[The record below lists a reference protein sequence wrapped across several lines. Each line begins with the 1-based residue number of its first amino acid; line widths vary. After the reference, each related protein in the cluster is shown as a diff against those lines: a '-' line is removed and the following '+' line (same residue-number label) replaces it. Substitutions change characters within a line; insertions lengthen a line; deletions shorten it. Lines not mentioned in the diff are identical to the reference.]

1 MSITSLSFILF
12 LFICVVLFYL
22 CPVRFRWVVLLVASV
37 VFYAICGAQYL
48 PFICFTTVTV
58 WWAGRRM
65 GKLYE
70 QEAEVLKNLKDRKKK
85 KDVKALYKKECRRTL
100 VLVMVLNIALLCAV
114 KFLKYFVPN
123 INQLL
128 QWSGLLDRLLQGEEF
143 TAAMI
148 IVPLGVS
155 YYTFSTVGYLLDVY
169 WKRYAYEPNL
179 ARFALFAIY
188 FPHIVQ
194 GPISRYNTLGQELKK
209 ELRWDTSR
217 VCKGAELMAW
227 GFFKKLVIADW
238 LNVFVE
244 AVYAG
249 ENTAGLVYFVAILF
263 DAVQIYTDFTGYMD
277 IVSGASEIFGVRLE
291 QNFNHPFFSKNV
303 PEFWRRW
310 HMTMGGWFRD
320 YVYKPITVSGWMK
333 GLSKVTRG
341 RLPDALRRY
350 IITAIPILITWFLTG
365 LWHGTGNTYVAWG
378 IYYGVLITLST
389 ICTPGLQ
396 SLGRKLRIN
405 MEAPSFDVYRMV
417 RMFFLFCGGRL
428 LTRPGSLEMSRQVL
442 YAIFHSF
449 QPWTLWDGT
458 LTTYG
463 LTVPQLIL
471 ELAAIA
477 LLWWVSYHEE
487 HKGPVRDALEQQ
499 NLVFRWA
506 LLYGLL
512 FAIIIFGCYG
522 PGYDAASFIYAA
534 Y

>member
-1 MSITSLSFILF
+1 MSITSLRFILF
-12 LFICVVLFYL
+12 LFCCVALFYL
-22 CPVRFRWVVLLVASV
+22 CPVKHRWKVLLAASV
-37 VFYAICGAQYL
+37 VFYAICGLQYL

-58 WWAGRRM
+58 WWGGRKM
-65 GKLYE
+65 GRLYE
-70 QEAEVLKNLKDRKKK
+70 QQDKLLQNLRDRKKK
-85 KDVKALYKKECRRTL
+85 KDVKALYKQERKRTL
-100 VLVMVLNIALLCAV
+100 LLVMVANIALLCVV
-114 KFLKYFVPN
+114 KFLKYFVPA
-123 INQLL
+123 INQALS
-128 QWSGLLDRLLQGEEF
+128 WSGLFQGEGF

-169 WKRYAYEPNL
+169 WKRYPYEPNL
-179 ARFALFAIY
+179 ARFALFATSS
-188 FPHIVQ
+188 PHIVQ
-194 GPISRYNTLGQELKK
+194 RPISRYNLLGQELKK
-209 ELRWDTSR
+209 ELRWDTDR
-217 VCKGAELMAW
+217 VAKGAELMAW

-244 AVYAG
+244 AVYA
-249 ENTAGLVYFVAILF
+249 ESSAAGLVYFVAILF
-263 DAVQIYTDFTGYMD
+263 DAIQIYTDFTGYMD
-277 IVSGASEIFGVRLE
+277 IVSGASQIFGVRLE

-303 PEFWRRW
+303 TEFWRRW

-320 YVYKPITVSGWMK
+320 YVYKTITVSSWMK
-333 GLSKVTRG
+333 TLNKVTRS
-341 RLPDALRRY
+341 RLPDTVRRY

-365 LWHGTGNTYVAWG
+365 LWHGTGITYVAWG

-396 SLGRKLRIN
+396 SLGHKLHIN
-405 MEAPSFDVYRMV
+405 MDAPSFDVYRMV

-428 LTRPGSLEMSRQVL
+428 LTRPGSLTMTWQVL
-442 YAIFHSF
+442 QTIFRSF

-463 LTVPQLIL
+463 LRVPQLIL
-471 ELAAIA
+471 EVACIL

-487 HKGPVRDALEQQ
+487 HKGPVRDALAEQ

>member
-1 MSITSLSFILF
+1 MSITSLSFMLF
-12 LFICVVLFYL
+12 LFLCVVLFYL
-22 CPVRFRWVVLLVASV
+22 CPVKHRWVVLLVASV
-37 VFYAICGAQYL
+37 VFYAIYGLEYL

-70 QEAEVLKNLKDRKKK
+70 QQDEVLKTLRDRTKKK
-85 KDVKALYKKECRRTL
+85 EVKALYKKECKRTL

-114 KFLKYFVPN
+114 KFLKYFVPA
-123 INQLL
+123 INRVLD
-128 QWSGLLDRLLQGEEF
+128 WSGLFQGEF

-169 WKRYAYEPNL
+169 WKRYSYEPNL
-179 ARFALFAIY
+179 ARFALYAIY

-209 ELRWDTSR
+209 ELRWDTDR
-217 VCKGAELMAW
+217 VCKGVQLMAW

-244 AVYAG
+244 AVYA
-249 ENTAGLVYFVAILF
+249 ETSVAGLVYVVAILF
-263 DAVQIYTDFTGYMD
+263 DAIQIYTDFTGYMD
-277 IVSGASEIFGVRLE
+277 IVSGASEIFGVKLE

-320 YVYKPITVSGWMK
+320 YVYKPVTVSGWMK
-333 GLSKVTRG
+333 NLNKVTKG
-341 RLPDALRRY
+341 RLPDTVRRY

-365 LWHGTGNTYVAWG
+365 LWHGTGKTYVAWG

-396 SLGRKLRIN
+396 SLGRKLHIN
-405 MEAPSFDVYRMV
+405 MDAPSFDVYRMV
-417 RMFFLFCGGRL
+417 RMFCLFCGGRL
-428 LTRPGSLEMSRQVL
+428 LTRPGSLHMSFQVVKTIL
-442 YAIFHSF
+442 GSF

-463 LTVPQLIL
+463 LSIPQMVV
-471 ELAAIA
+471 ELACIA

-487 HKGPVRDALEQQ
+487 HKGSVRDALAEQ

-506 LLYGLL
+506 LLYGLV